1 MSAETLAEV
10 ALLVAVLVLL
20 GFYVSWRAGRLD
32 RLHTRVEAAQ
42 AALDAALIRR
52 SAVTMELAAS
62 GALDP
67 AASLLL
73 AEAAQAARRA
83 GDADHREL
91 AESDL
96 SRALRAVI
104 GRPER
109 GAAVAGADG
118 GAELLAELD
127 AACNQVYLARRF
139 YNDAVAVTRVARSR
153 RVVRALRLAGS
164 AQLPGFFEIDDD
176 PPERVPAAR
185 GEQDSR
191 NGTE

>member
-20 GFYVSWRAGRLD
+20 GFYVSWRATRLD
-32 RLHTRVEAAQ
+32 RLHTRVETAR

-73 AEAAQAARRA
+73 AEAAQAARRS
-83 GDADHREL
+83 GNADHREL

-96 SRALRAVI
+96 SRSLRAVI

-127 AACNQVYLARRF
+127 AACKQVYLARRF

-153 RVVRALRLAGS
+153 RLVRALRLAGS
-164 AQLPGFFEIDDD
+164 ARLPAFFEIDDD

-185 GEQDSR
+185 AGEESR
-191 NGTE
+191 ERD